1 MRFYDDLATVVLD
14 PAIMRLAERR
24 AGSRELA
31 RDALQ
36 ATYVAVSQVKDPERI
51 MDLPAFFRTSLIR
64 EISHLRARPAP
75 IPVEDI
81 AAASEQGAASSGRTA
96 SDSVEHEAEIRWL
109 ARSLL
114 NRLDIDREQLMAAV
128 PGRSAYPWRYR
139 IAILATARAIFL
151 MLLQSSVASAD
162 WNAAL
167 KSAYSPWF
175 AEAGLASEAV
185 DQRLS
190 RGRYDVRMLLQRL
203 LLRYELG

>member
-1 MRFYDDLATVVLD
+1 MGFYDDLATVVLD
-14 PAIMRLAERR
+14 PAIRRLALWR

-31 RDALQ
+31 EDALQ
-36 ATYVAVSQVKDPERI
+36 EAYSNVVKKDPGAI
-51 MDLPAFFRTSLIR
+51 DDLRAYFIRALVR
-64 EISHLRARPAP
+64 EINHLRARPAP

-96 SDSVEHEAEIRWL
+96 SDSVEHEAEILWL

-114 NRLDIDREQLMAAV
+114 SRLDIDREQLMAAV
-128 PGRSAYPWRYR
+128 PGRSAHPWRYR

-175 AEAGLASEAV
+175 AEAGLASDAV

-203 LLRYELG
+203 VLRDELG